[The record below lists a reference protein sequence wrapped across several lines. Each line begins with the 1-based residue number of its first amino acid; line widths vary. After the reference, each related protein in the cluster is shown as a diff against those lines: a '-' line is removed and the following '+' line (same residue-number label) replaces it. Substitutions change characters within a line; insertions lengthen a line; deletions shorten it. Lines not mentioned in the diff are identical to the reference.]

1 MGKRGPKPRN
11 ASNSGHAGR
20 GTNAARVHPP
30 SELTPGADAEFRRL
44 VEVLDARGSL
54 ERVDL
59 AVVAEAARVKALL
72 DKAHDVADVT
82 DPGTI
87 KVLNVLTTQ
96 RRGLLRELG
105 LTLQPSRSVVRTDAR
120 ATDAE
125 EDPVRKHL
133 RIRG

>member
-1 MGKRGPKPRN
+1 MGRRGPKPRN
-11 ASNSGHAGR
+11 AGNSGNPGGAKGP
-20 GTNAARVHPP
+20 ARVDPP
-30 SELTPGADAEFRRL
+30 SELTPAAEAEFRRL
-44 VEVLDARGSL
+44 VDVLDARGSL
-54 ERVDL
+54 GRVDL

-72 DKAHDVADVT
+72 DRAHDVADVT
-82 DPGTI
+82 DPATI

-120 ATDAE
+120 STDAE